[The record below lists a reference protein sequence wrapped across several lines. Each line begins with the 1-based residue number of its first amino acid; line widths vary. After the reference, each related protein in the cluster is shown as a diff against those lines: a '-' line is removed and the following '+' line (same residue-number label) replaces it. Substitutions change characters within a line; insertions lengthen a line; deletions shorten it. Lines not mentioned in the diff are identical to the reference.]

1 MSIIRLSSKGQI
13 VIPKAIRD
21 KHRWTE
27 GQELELTDSNEGL
40 VLREKRPFNKTD
52 LKDVAGCLP
61 YSGNAKTLEEMEMA
75 IVQGALH
82 SANKDDQR

>member
-1 MSIIRLSSKGQI
+1 MSVIRLSSKGQI

-21 KHRWTE
+21 KHHCHE
-27 GQELELTDSNEGL
+27 GQELELIESEAGL
-40 VLREKRPFNKTD
+40 VLKEKRPFDRTD

-61 YSGNAKTLEEMEMA
+61 YNGKAKTLQDMEAA

-82 SANKDDQR
+82 SASEDDQR

>member
-1 MSIIRLSSKGQI
+1 MSVIRLSSKGQI

-27 GQELELTDSNEGL
+27 GQELELTESEEGL

-61 YSGNAKTLEEMEMA
+61 YSGKAKSLQEMDAA
-75 IVQGALH
+75 IAQGALQ
-82 SANKDDQR
+82 SARNDDQR